1 MVENLQDTPIFDR
14 KSHGFQWRFPL
25 KPIYHW
31 NYSHY
36 SNYSH
41 CITTWLH
48 VLLGPKYQFPNT
60 PPTVSALSAKAPGCP
75 RMACGAPGRRAAHG
89 HRGGEGRFFFA
100 MGILIYHYSHYE
112 LYMRLYD
119 ITKNITLY
127 ETMITMIWLDFDG
140 YYDSIVITMYDS
152 WDVEIDKLWNI

>member
-1 MVENLQDTPIFDR
+1 MVSSED
-14 KSHGFQWRFPL
+14 FP
-25 KPIYHW
+25 
-31 NYSHY
+31 
-36 SNYSH
+36 SNQS
-41 CITTWLH
+41 ITETIVTIVTIVI
-48 VLLGPKYQFPNT
+48 VLLHDYTFFWDPSISSQIHHPRCRPCRPRPLAAQEWRVELPGAVLRT
-60 PPTVSALSAKAPGCP
+60 GTVEVKDV
-75 RMACGAPGRRAAHG
+75 
-89 HRGGEGRFFFA
+89 FFFA

-152 WDVEIDKLWNI
+152 WDVEIDKL